1 MLLFFPFIT
10 DPQDLQ
16 EEGLEE
22 SVEEEVVC
30 SSLMNILGF
39 SDIFIVIP
47 VLWKVWT
54 QEPTFEIPVLLYWSA
69 HSPKSAPFKY
79 RIFRIWEKK

>member
-1 MLLFFPFIT
+1 MLLSFRFIT

-22 SVEEEVVC
+22 SVEEVVVR

-39 SDIFIVIP
+39 SDIFNV
-47 VLWKVWT
+47 
-54 QEPTFEIPVLLYWSA
+54 IPVLLYWSV

-79 RIFRIWEKK
+79 RMFGIWEKK

>member
-1 MLLFFPFIT
+1 MLYGSVIVIQHVKHATIFPFIT

-22 SVEEEVVC
+22 SVEEVVVR

-39 SDIFIVIP
+39 SDIFNVTP
-47 VLWKVWT
+47 VLFVFPKISTV
-54 QEPTFEIPVLLYWSA
+54 QIQNVGNLGKEIA
-69 HSPKSAPFKY
+69 
-79 RIFRIWEKK
+79 

>member
-1 MLLFFPFIT
+1 MLLSFCFIT

-22 SVEEEVVC
+22 SVEEVVVR

-39 SDIFIVIP
+39 SDIFNV
-47 VLWKVWT
+47 
-54 QEPTFEIPVLLYWSA
+54 IPVLLY
-69 HSPKSAPFKY
+69 
-79 RIFRIWEKK
+79 

>member
-1 MLLFFPFIT
+1 MLLSFRVIT

-22 SVEEEVVC
+22 SVEEEVVR

-39 SDIFIVIP
+39 SGFNV
-47 VLWKVWT
+47 
-54 QEPTFEIPVLLYWSA
+54 IPVLLY
-69 HSPKSAPFKY
+69 
-79 RIFRIWEKK
+79 

>member
-22 SVEEEVVC
+22 SVEEEVVR

-39 SDIFIVIP
+39 SGIFNVSNTCIIV
-47 VLWKVWT
+47 LKC
-54 QEPTFEIPVLLYWSA
+54 TFPKISTIQIQNVQNLGKEIA
-69 HSPKSAPFKY
+69 
-79 RIFRIWEKK
+79 

>member
-22 SVEEEVVC
+22 SVEEEVVR
-30 SSLMNILGF
+30 SSLRNILGF
-39 SDIFIVIP
+39 SDIFNV
-47 VLWKVWT
+47 
-54 QEPTFEIPVLLYWSA
+54 IPVLLY
-69 HSPKSAPFKY
+69 
-79 RIFRIWEKK
+79 

>member
-22 SVEEEVVC
+22 SVEEEVVR

-39 SDIFIVIP
+39 SDIFNV
-47 VLWKVWT
+47 
-54 QEPTFEIPVLLYWSA
+54 IPVLLYWSA

-79 RIFRIWEKK
+79 RMFRIWEKK